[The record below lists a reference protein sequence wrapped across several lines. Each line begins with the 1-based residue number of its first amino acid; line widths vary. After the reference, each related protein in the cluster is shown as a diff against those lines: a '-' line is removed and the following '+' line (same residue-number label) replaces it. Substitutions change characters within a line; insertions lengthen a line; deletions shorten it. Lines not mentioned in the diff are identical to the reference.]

1 MLEKFNSD
9 IISAMKAKDAFRL
22 SVLRMVKGALQL
34 EKINNKK
41 ELNDELL
48 IDVVGKQI
56 KMRND
61 SINESKKASRDDLV
75 EKNEKEIEILKEYL
89 PEQLSLE
96 EVNKIIDE
104 IFDKVKPSSMKDM
117 GSIMKEV
124 TPQVKGKFDMQEVSS
139 IIKTKLSNL
148 K

>member
-61 SINESKKASRDDLV
+61 SINEFKKASRDDLV

>member
-9 IISAMKAKDAFRL
+9 IIAAMKAKDAFRL

-41 ELNDELL
+41 ELTDELL

-61 SINESKKASRDDLV
+61 SINEFKKASRDDLV

>member
-1 MLEKFNSD
+1 MLEKFNGD
-9 IISAMKAKDAFRL
+9 IISAMKAKDSFRL

-61 SINESKKASRDDLV
+61 SISEFRKASRDDLV
-75 EKNEKEIEILKEYL
+75 EKNEKEVEILKEYL

-96 EVNKIIDE
+96 EVSSIIDE
-104 IFDKVKPSSMKDM
+104 VFTKINPTSMRDM

-124 TPQVKGKFDMQEVSS
+124 TPLVKGKYDMQEVSS
-139 IIKTKLSNL
+139 IIKNKLSSL
-148 K
+148 

>member
-9 IISAMKAKDAFRL
+9 IIAAMKAKDAFRL

-61 SINESKKASRDDLV
+61 SINEFKKASRDDLV

>member
-9 IISAMKAKDAFRL
+9 IIAVMKAKDAFRL

-41 ELNDELL
+41 ELTDELL

-61 SINESKKASRDDLV
+61 SINEFKKASRDDLV

>member
-9 IISAMKAKDAFRL
+9 IISAMKAKDSFRL

-61 SINESKKASRDDLV
+61 SISEFRKASRDDLV
-75 EKNEKEIEILKEYL
+75 EKNEKEVEILKEYL

-96 EVNKIIDE
+96 EVSSIIDE
-104 IFDKVKPSSMKDM
+104 VFTKINPTSMRDM

-124 TPQVKGKFDMQEVSS
+124 TPLVKGKYDMQEVSS
-139 IIKTKLSNL
+139 IIKNKLSSL
-148 K
+148 

>member
-9 IISAMKAKDAFRL
+9 IIAAMKAKDAFRL

-61 SINESKKASRDDLV
+61 SINEFKKASRDDLV

-104 IFDKVKPSSMKDM
+104 IFDKVKPSSMTDM
-117 GSIMKEV
+117 GSIMK
-124 TPQVKGKFDMQEVSS
+124 
-139 IIKTKLSNL
+139 
-148 K
+148 

>member
-61 SINESKKASRDDLV
+61 SINEFKKASRDDLV

-139 IIKTKLSNL
+139 IIKNKLSSL
-148 K
+148 

>member
-1 MLEKFNSD
+1 MLLD
-9 IISAMKAKDAFRL
+9 CQCL
-22 SVLRMVKGALQL
+22 GWY
-34 EKINNKK
+34 
-41 ELNDELL
+41 ELL

-61 SINESKKASRDDLV
+61 SINEFKKASRDDLV

>member
-1 MLEKFNSD
+1 MLEKFNND
-9 IISAMKAKDAFRL
+9 IIAAMKAKDSFKL

-41 ELNDELL
+41 ELTDELL

-61 SINESKKASRDDLV
+61 SINEFRKASRDDLV
-75 EKNEKEIEILKEYL
+75 EKNEKEIEVLKEYL

-96 EVNKIIDE
+96 EVNSIIDE
-104 IFDKVKPSSMKDM
+104 VFDKVNPSSMKDM

-124 TPQVKGKFDMQEVSS
+124 TPLVKGRFDMQEVSA
-139 IIKTKLSNL
+139 IIKNKLSSL
-148 K
+148 